1 MGRTELLHSSRR
13 RRGPALGLAVA
24 ALATAVLATAVLAT
38 PAVAEGDIRV
48 GTGSKTIA
56 GRYVVVFK
64 EGATERART
73 ADTAADIVTR
83 SGGGEVGQTWQHA
96 LHGFALGASET
107 TARRIAAD
115 PRVAYVEQDAEVGAD
130 ATQATPPALWGL
142 DRLDQITGRSNGQYV
157 SSGSGA
163 RNVHAYVIDT
173 GIRTTHTDF
182 GGRASWGTNTTGD
195 NNNTDCNGHGTHV
208 AGTIGGATHGVAKAV
223 RLVAVKVLNCSG
235 NGTSSG
241 VISGVDWVTRNAVR
255 PAVANMSLGGGAS
268 AALDA
273 AVETSI
279 ASGVTY
285 AVAAGNSNAD
295 ACTTSPAR
303 TPNAI
308 TVGAT
313 DRDDVRP
320 TDWSSGGSNFGS
332 CVDLFAPGDDITSA
346 SNASDSATRVLSG
359 TSMAA
364 PHAAG
369 VAALHLQ
376 RHPNA
381 STIGVWYDL
390 VVVESTKDVVVNAG
404 AGSPNALLNS
414 RSTFGGPDGDYND
427 DQVTDTTVWRPST
440 GQWFVRNTSTT
451 QWGQQGD
458 VPVPGDYN
466 GDGETDVAV
475 WRPSTGQWF
484 VNGQFTVAWGQ
495 AGDVPVPGDYN
506 GDELTDVAVWRPSTG
521 QWFVHN
527 QFTQQ
532 WGQQGDVPV
541 PGDYDGDGRA
551 QAAVWRPSTGTW
563 HYFGPFGVV
572 VSFPWGQNGD
582 VPVVADYDGDGGFD
596 LTVWR
601 PSTGQWF
608 FNGKPAVQWGQQGDV
623 PVPGDYDGDGI
634 GDVAVWRPSTG
645 QWFVRNQFSVAWGVP
660 GDTPLAS

>member
-1 MGRTELLHSSRR
+1 MHSSRR
-13 RRGPALGLAVA
+13 RRGLVLSLAVA
-24 ALATAVLATAVLAT
+24 AVAATVLTT
-38 PAVAEGDIRV
+38 PAVAAEGEIRV
-48 GTGSKTIA
+48 GQGAKTIA
-56 GRYVVVFK
+56 GRYVVVLK
-64 EGATERART
+64 EGATEKART
-73 ADTAADIVTR
+73 AETAADVVTK
-83 SGGGEVGQTWQHA
+83 SGGGDVGQTWQHA
-96 LHGFALGASET
+96 LHGFSVGASDT

-115 PRVAYVEQDAEVGAD
+115 PRVAYVEQDAEVSVD
-130 ATQATPPALWGL
+130 ATQPTPSALWGL

-173 GIRTTHTDF
+173 GIRTTHVDF
-182 GGRASWGTNTTGD
+182 GGRASWGTNASGD
-195 NNNTDCNGHGTHV
+195 GNNTDCNGHGSHV

-223 RLVAVKVLNCSG
+223 RLVAVKVLDCTGSG
-235 NGTSSG
+235 TTTG
-241 VISGVDWVTRNAVR
+241 VISGVDWVTQNAVR

-273 AVETSI
+273 AVEASI
-279 ASGVTY
+279 ASGITY
-285 AVAAGNSNAD
+285 TVAAGNSNRD

-308 TVGAT
+308 TIGAT

-320 TDWSSGGSNFGS
+320 TDWPSGGSNFGS

-346 SNASDSATRVLSG
+346 SNTSDTATRVLSG

-369 VAALHLQ
+369 VAALYLQ

-381 STIGVWYDL
+381 STTTVWFEMAF
-390 VVVESTKDVVVNAG
+390 VGSRKDVVVNAG

-414 RSTFGGPDGDYND
+414 RYTFGGPDGDYND
-427 DQVTDTTVWRPST
+427 DQSTDTTVWRPST
-440 GQWFVRNTSTT
+440 GQWFVRNVSTT

-466 GDGETDVAV
+466 GDGVSDAAV

-484 VNGQFTVAWGQ
+484 VLNQFTVAWGQ
-495 AGDVPVPGDYN
+495 QGDVPVPGDYN
-506 GDELTDVAVWRPSTG
+506 GDQITDVAVWRPSTG

-532 WGQQGDVPV
+532 WGQQGDIPV
-541 PGDYDGDGRA
+541 PGDYDGDGA
-551 QAAVWRPSTGTW
+551 TQAAVWRPSTGTW
-563 HYFGPFGVV
+563 HYIGMFGVV
-572 VSFPWGQNGD
+572 VSVPWGQSGD
-582 VPVVADYDGDGGFD
+582 VPVPADYDGDGGFD

-608 FNGKPAVQWGQQGDV
+608 VHGISSTQWGQQGDI
-623 PVPGDYDGDGI
+623 PVPGDYNGDGV
-634 GDVAVWRPSTG
+634 GDLAVWRPSTG
-645 QWFVRNQFSVAWGVP
+645 QWHVRNQFSVAWGVQ
-660 GDTPLAS
+660 GDKPLAS

>member
-1 MGRTELLHSSRR
+1 MSYTSGR
-13 RRGPALGLAVA
+13 RRGLVLVLAVA
-24 ALATAVLATAVLAT
+24 AATAGLAT
-38 PAVAEGDIRV
+38 PAAAAEGEIRV
-48 GTGSKTIA
+48 GAGARTIA
-56 GRYVVVFK
+56 GRYVVVLE
-64 EGATERART
+64 EGASERART
-73 ADTAADIVTR
+73 AETAADVVTR
-83 SGGGEVGQTWQHA
+83 NGGGDVGETWQHA
-96 LHGFALGASET
+96 VHGFSVGASET

-115 PRVAYVEQDAEVGAD
+115 PRVAYVEQDAEVTAE
-130 ATQATPPALWGL
+130 ASQPTPSALWGL
-142 DRLDQITGRSNGQYV
+142 DRLDQLSGRSNGQYV

-163 RNVHAYVIDT
+163 RSVRAYVIDT

-208 AGTIGGATHGVAKAV
+208 AGTIGGSTHGVAKSV
-223 RLVAVKVLNCSG
+223 RLVAVKVLNCFGSG
-235 NGTSSG
+235 STSS
-241 VISGVDWVTRNAVR
+241 VIGGVDWVTQHAVR

-268 AALDA
+268 ATLDA

-285 AVAAGNSNAD
+285 AVAAGNSNTD
-295 ACTTSPAR
+295 ACATSPAR

-332 CVDLFAPGDDITSA
+332 CVDIFAPGDDITSL
-346 SNASDSATRVLSG
+346 SNASDTGTRVLSG

-369 VAALHLQ
+369 VAALYLG

-381 STIGVWYDL
+381 STTGVWFDMVL
-390 VVVESTKDVVVNAG
+390 VESTKDVVVNAG
-404 AGSPNALLNS
+404 PGSPNALLNS
-414 RSTFGGPDGDYND
+414 RFTFGGPDGDYDD
-427 DQVTDTTVWRPST
+427 DQTTDTTVWRPST
-440 GQWFVRNTSTT
+440 GQWFVRNQFSQ

-466 GDGETDVAV
+466 GDGRTDVAV

-495 AGDVPVPGDYN
+495 QGDVPVPADYN
-506 GDELTDVAVWRPSTG
+506 GDEITDVAVWRPSTG
-521 QWFVHN
+521 QWFVQN
-527 QFTQQ
+527 QFTRQ
-532 WGQQGDVPV
+532 WGQQGDIPV
-541 PGDYDGDGRA
+541 PGDFDGGGAA
-551 QAAVWRPSTGTW
+551 QPAVWRPSTGTW
-563 HYFGPFGVV
+563 HYVAAFGTV
-572 VSFPWGQNGD
+572 VSIPWGQSGD
-582 VPVVADYDGDGGFD
+582 LPVPADYTGDGSTD

-608 FNGKPAVQWGQQGDV
+608 VRDQFSQQWGQQGDI
-623 PVPGDYDGDGI
+623 PVPGDYNGDGI
-634 GDVAVWRPSTG
+634 GDLAVWRPSTG
-645 QWFVRNQFSVAWGVP
+645 QWFVRDQFSVAWGVQ
-660 GDTPLAS
+660 GDKPLAS